1 MKKILNILSLLF
13 IAALA
18 TSCLY
23 GKGFGEEAE
32 VENTSGF
39 KAEVSAN
46 VIIANGE
53 DIAIF
58 RALLNGEDV
67 TAQSTLYNAQ
77 TNEALDDMS
86 FSTFAIGKHTFYVV
100 YGEYRS
106 ETIEISA
113 VQDLDLNTKEE
124 SGLSAVLSTNLI
136 QVGKSY
142 AAFIIRYDGKV
153 LSADEIRKVSIYD
166 AANDTKIEIDE
177 DNTVGSEFS
186 YVVATDENGT
196 DYVLIAYSPNKAGTR
211 EFWVGYKTKNTRET
225 PVAITAVTSNIPS
238 RPADAEPSNTNF
250 THRALF
256 TQFTGTWCGNC
267 PYMIAAFHYMFE
279 DPTYKDKFIHTAVH
293 NGDVFKVVM
302 PDGRDLSN
310 ILNTTG
316 SYPYVLCNLTTG
328 IQNSQVERNVANL
341 MGAIEG
347 AMKSEARAGIAART
361 ELKDNMLLVRASV
374 KVSHTSEYYIGAWLV
389 ESDLH
394 ALQSNYTDMKD
405 DYIDV
410 HENVVRI
417 ADSNTTNFM
426 GHSLGTITK
435 GDRADHLF
443 VMELDPS
450 WKTENCHLVLFVS
463 TIQFNSLSMTNA
475 VKTTSLTSGVDFDDL
490 T

>member
-53 DIAIF
+53 DTAVF

-77 TNEALDDMS
+77 TDEALEGMS
-86 FSTFAIGKHTFYVV
+86 FTTFTPGIYTFYVV
-100 YGEYRS
+100 YDQYRS
-106 ETIEISA
+106 EVITVTA
-113 VQDLDLNTKEE
+113 VQNIDLTEKEE
-124 SGLSAVLSTNLI
+124 SGLSAIVSTNLI
-136 QVGKSY
+136 QVGRSH

-166 AANDTKIEIDE
+166 ATNDAKIEISE
-177 DNTVGSEFS
+177 ENTVGSEFS
-186 YVVATDENGT
+186 YVAATDESGT
-196 DYVLIAYSPNKAGTR
+196 YLLLAYSPNTAGTR
-211 EFWVGYKTKNTRET
+211 EFWFGYKTKNTRET
-225 PVAITAVTSNIPS
+225 PIAITAVTSNIPS

-250 THRALF
+250 VHRALF

-475 VKTTSLTSGVDFDDL
+475 VKTTSLTSGVDFEYMK
-490 T
+490 

>member
-153 LSADEIRKVSIYD
+153 LTAEEVAKAKIYD
-166 AANDTKIEIDE
+166 AQTNEQVTLDFVAAETSDG
-177 DNTVGSEFS
+177 TV
-186 YVVATDENGT
+186 YTLPAYYATE
-196 DYVLIAYSPNKAGTR
+196 AGPKS
-211 EFWVGYKTKNTRET
+211 FWVGYKTKNTRET
-225 PVAITAVTSNIPS
+225 PVSVTAVTSDIPA
-238 RPADAEPSNTNF
+238 RPADAQPGNTNF

-279 DPTYKDKFIHTAVH
+279 DSTYKDKFIHTAVH

-316 SYPYVLCNLTTG
+316 NYPYVLCNLTTG

-347 AMKSEARAGIAART
+347 AMKSEAKAGIAART

-475 VKTTSLTSGVDFDDL
+475 VKTTSLTSGVDFEYMK
-490 T
+490 